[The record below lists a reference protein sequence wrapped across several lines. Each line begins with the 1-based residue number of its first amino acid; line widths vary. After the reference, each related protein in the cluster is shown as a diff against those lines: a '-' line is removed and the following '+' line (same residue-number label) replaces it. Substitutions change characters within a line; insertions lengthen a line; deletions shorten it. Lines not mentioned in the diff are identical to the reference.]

1 MNELLRVP
9 GGRFVRSLLAPF
21 LLVIAALPM
30 RAAAQDAAPGVE
42 PLVRTVRLSLRVEG
56 DGRDARIE
64 VPLVQSDAHQT
75 LISEK
80 LQPRGFAVKEELRD
94 GNRLAVLTAPK
105 FTGAKRITYEFTVA
119 LSPTSVEVPPA
130 PVQRRAEPSADDAPW
145 VRPTLRLQSTSPL
158 IREKLI
164 EFATPRMEAGETD
177 AIRIAWDLTRTYEHK
192 PEGSKTVLKA
202 TRTGHA
208 SDRGYDRLFATFLRA
223 SGVPT
228 RPVQGVDVLAKRRRF
243 TTWVEVKS
251 GGDWIPMSVP
261 RERWGELP
269 ARFVKLSHGDRPLV
283 ARKGVKKVTF
293 RWTITKPAAAA
304 APAVPAEASR

>member
-1 MNELLRVP
+1 MILAFPFP
-9 GGRFVRSLLAPF
+9 GGRFLRSLVVPF
-21 LLVIAALPM
+21 LLVLAALPLD
-30 RAAAQDAAPGVE
+30 ASAQDAASGAE
-42 PLVRTVRLSLRVEG
+42 PLVRTVRLSLRVVG
-56 DGRDARIE
+56 DGRDARVE
-64 VPLVQSDAHQT
+64 VPLVQSDEHQT

-119 LSPTSVEVPPA
+119 MKPTNVEVPPA
-130 PVQRRAEPSADDAPW
+130 PVSRRADPDEDAVW
-145 VRPTLRLQSTSPL
+145 MRPTLKLQSTSPL
-158 IREKLI
+158 IRERLI
-164 EFATPRMEAGETD
+164 EYATPRLEAGETD
-177 AIRIAWDLTRTYEHK
+177 AIRIAWDLVRTYEHK

-223 SGVPT
+223 SGVPA
-228 RPVQGVDVLAKRRRF
+228 RPVQGVDLLKKRRRF

-261 RERWGELP
+261 RDHWGELP
-269 ARFVKLSHGDRPLV
+269 ARFVKLSHGDRPLI
-283 ARKGVKKVTF
+283 ARSGVKKISF
-293 RWTITKPAAAA
+293 RWKISKPAVA
-304 APAVPAEASR
+304 AEASR